1 MEWIEKTSK
10 INSQQIHME
19 IHTIYFTAWCLLA
32 LRTQSLNLDLSL
44 NRGLGAGLG
53 QITPG

>member
-1 MEWIEKTSK
+1 MEWIKKTSK